1 MKFMDYIY
9 KALGFETEDVKLVKK
24 KPAKKNATYN
34 LKVSEK
40 LPDEIDGIKVF
51 YPESLA
57 DCKEKAEYLKKE
69 TPFILIL
76 DGIEDP
82 HNLGSIIR
90 TAETAGVHGVIIPKR
105 RAASVNATV
114 SKTSAGA
121 VEYMKIARVNNIN
134 EAIKTLKN
142 NRSLDMWYRYGH
154 RYIGK
159 IYERR

>member
-51 YPESLA
+51 YPEGLA

-69 TPFILIL
+69 TPFILDFRKCSAFEKNKIL
-76 DGIEDP
+76 DYFD
-82 HNLGSIIR
+82 
-90 TAETAGVHGVIIPKR
+90 GVIDMLGAKEEEIEKNMYIFLPK
-105 RAASVNATV
+105 NF
-114 SKTSAGA
+114 
-121 VEYMKIARVNNIN
+121 EIEI
-134 EAIKTLKN
+134 
-142 NRSLDMWYRYGH
+142 D
-154 RYIGK
+154 
-159 IYERR
+159 

>member
-69 TPFILIL
+69 TPFILDFRKCSAFEKNKIL
-76 DGIEDP
+76 DYFD
-82 HNLGSIIR
+82 
-90 TAETAGVHGVIIPKR
+90 GVIDMLDAKEEEIEKNMYIFLPK
-105 RAASVNATV
+105 NF
-114 SKTSAGA
+114 
-121 VEYMKIARVNNIN
+121 EIEI
-134 EAIKTLKN
+134 
-142 NRSLDMWYRYGH
+142 D
-154 RYIGK
+154 
-159 IYERR
+159 